1 MTAAIVARRINS
13 NAVIAL
19 FAAPPGCSKNAVVFH
34 VGQVLTFKP
43 FTDLT
48 V

>member
-1 MTAAIVARRINS
+1 LIAARRIS
-13 NAVIAL
+13 RNAVIAL
-19 FAAPPGCSKNAVVFH
+19 FAAPPGCSKNAVDFH

-43 FTDLT
+43 FTNRT